1 MATKRSFDEI
11 LANEPKI
18 IHISCHG
25 LIEASKS
32 KTAAAKN
39 NDVVESLLFEDVAG
53 KGDKISKPVLHE
65 LIAKKG
71 GQIDLVYLAACTSQ
85 FVGEMFQSFGVN
97 HAICV
102 KREKFVKDQAA
113 IDFTRIFYLQLF

>member
-25 LIEASKS
+25 LIEAKS
-32 KTAAAKN
+32 KTAMSKN

-53 KGDKISKPVLHE
+53 RGDKISKPVLHE

-71 GQIDLVYLAACTSQ
+71 G
-85 FVGEMFQSFGVN
+85 
-97 HAICV
+97 
-102 KREKFVKDQAA
+102 
-113 IDFTRIFYLQLF
+113 